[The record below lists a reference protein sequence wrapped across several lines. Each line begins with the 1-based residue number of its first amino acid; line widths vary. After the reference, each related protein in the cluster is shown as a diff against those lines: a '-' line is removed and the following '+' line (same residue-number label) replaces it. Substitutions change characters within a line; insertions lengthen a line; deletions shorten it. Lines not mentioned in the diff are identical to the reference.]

1 MHCESRRTVLSPQS
15 VLGVKLSH
23 VVSVRLYFSLCF
35 SKLNLKGA
43 FEIHRNCQRTARVA
57 GTWKKKNKQCD
68 LFQRRIYRSM
78 TATFLLGFFF
88 FFSPVFV
95 ENQPEWTGPSVLQRW
110 MRVME
115 DLTVKKQERSET
127 QDTVAVCPGVFFL
140 FFFLLPSFLLF
151 TKMSS

>member
-1 MHCESRRTVLSPQS
+1 MYCESRRTVLSPQS

-43 FEIHRNCQRTARVA
+43 FEIRRNCQRTARVA
-57 GTWKKKNKQCD
+57 GTWKKKTSSVTFSKGAFIAQWLP
-68 LFQRRIYRSM
+68 LF
-78 TATFLLGFFF
+78 FLFFF

-115 DLTVKKQERSET
+115 DLTVKKRERSET